1 MHTLNNLGSIEEMRS
16 LIIPV
21 LEKFV
26 GGAIEQENRSLGAYY
41 VLGALTIVNENAA
54 SALPWLFQSFSYV

>member
-1 MHTLNNLGSIEEMRS
+1 MHTLNDVATIEQARS

-21 LEKFV
+21 MEKFV
-26 GGAIEQENRSLGAYY
+26 GGAINQENRSLGAYY

-54 SALPWLFQSFSYV
+54 SALPWLFQSFSYN